1 MRVIPAADLLDLW
14 ERGAGKPPFE
24 RAVDILGAAFPDQP
38 AASISSWS
46 LGQRDA
52 AFISLQEVLFGERLT
67 AVASCPSCG
76 SRLELDFSTPRIR
89 APFSSGQA
97 HNTKLIVGGAAYAL
111 EILPLTT
118 NHLRQ
123 VSANPSR
130 QALLQSCLGSVLRDG
145 APVEPKDL
153 PEEVINQVGAKLA
166 DLDPQTDV
174 QLALTCPDCAHAWEA
189 PFDIIAFVW
198 SEIEAWAQ
206 RTIQEVHLLAS
217 RYGWSERDILSMSAW
232 RRQRYLQM
240 VTG

>member
-1 MRVIPAADLLDLW
+1 MRLIPAADLLDLW
-14 ERGAGKPPFE
+14 ERGAAKPPYE
-24 RAVDILGAAFPDQP
+24 RAVAILEAAFPDQP
-38 AASISSWS
+38 AASISNWS

-52 AFISLQEVLFGERLT
+52 AFISLQEILFGERLN

-76 SRLELDFSTPRIR
+76 SRLDLDFDTPRIR
-89 APFSSGQA
+89 APFSGGET
-97 HNTKLIVGGAAYAL
+97 HKTTMTVGGSAYAL

-130 QALLQSCLGSVLRDG
+130 LALLQNCLGSVLRDG

-153 PEEVINQVGAKLA
+153 PEEVIKQVGAKLA
-166 DLDPQTDV
+166 ELDPQTDI
-174 QLALTCPDCAHAWEA
+174 QLALRCPDCAHAWDA

-198 SEIEAWAQ
+198 SEIDAWAQ

-217 RYGWSERDILSMSAW
+217 RYGWSERDILGMSAR

>member
-24 RAVDILGAAFPDQP
+24 RAVDILGAAFPEQP

-52 AFISLQEVLFGERLT
+52 AFISLQEVLFGERLN

-76 SRLELDFSTPRIR
+76 SRLELDFSTSRIR
-89 APFSSGQA
+89 APFSNGQA
-97 HNTKLIVGGAAYAL
+97 QNTALTADGAAYAL

-123 VSANPSR
+123 LSANPSR

-145 APVEPKDL
+145 EPVEAKDL
-153 PEEVINQVGAKLA
+153 PQEVINQIGARLA
-166 DLDPQTDV
+166 ELDPQTDV
-174 QLALTCPDCAHAWEA
+174 QLALSCPDCTHTWEA

-198 SEIEAWAQ
+198 SEIDTWAQ

-217 RYGWSERDILSMSAW
+217 RYGWSERDILGMSAR